1 MHAPAS
7 FAGKRFDLADARRYD
22 WIGFDPPAEPFR
34 AEVQVRYRHEPAP
47 ALVALDGRLAEIRF
61 DRPEVAV
68 APGEGFGSRGRGWAR
83 LSLAVTDD
91 VLDTGLE
98 RLARLL

>member
-1 MHAPAS
+1 MKAARLALALAA
-7 FAGKRFDLADARRYD
+7 AGTVVLGSEAECACRSLVAEDMN

-61 DRPEVAV
+61 DRP
-68 APGEGFGSRGRGWAR
+68 F
-83 LSLAVTDD
+83 LF
-91 VLDTGLE
+91 VLRE
-98 RLARLL
+98 RLTGTILFMGVIHDPTA